1 MSERLINRIKNMNSV
16 VDIDSMFTPEVVK
29 TLRRRFP
36 EVDSH
41 MDYLERGKLL
51 ITTDSPYRKSIKI
64 NFKLVDYVIE
74 SEDGYRDIYIYID
87 LLVTKNLS
95 EEDKLFVGR
104 WAQSYSQD
112 DPIQIDINDEYLN
125 TMDVWVRVVKINGE
139 YVDIGIVDLVDPP
152 SDTRF
157 FDLFNIPY
165 EDENSN

>member
-64 NFKLVDYVIE
+64 NFK
-74 SEDGYRDIYIYID
+74 
-87 LLVTKNLS
+87 
-95 EEDKLFVGR
+95 
-104 WAQSYSQD
+104 
-112 DPIQIDINDEYLN
+112 
-125 TMDVWVRVVKINGE
+125 
-139 YVDIGIVDLVDPP
+139 
-152 SDTRF
+152 
-157 FDLFNIPY
+157 IPAY
-165 EDENSN
+165 